1 MAYTMEFTATGK
13 VSMTVDKAS
22 RAKIVNDA
30 LKSGGITAT
39 VTVNKTV
46 DFNAPKKPLTAKQQA
61 AIDKRKAER
70 KAEKTAAEKAA
81 KKGSK

>member
-1 MAYTMEFTATGK
+1 MAYTIEFNATGK
-13 VSMTVDKAS
+13 VSMTTDKAS

-46 DFNAPKKPLTAKQQA
+46 DFNAPKKPLTEKQKA
-61 AIDKRKAER
+61 AVEKRKKENAATKK
-70 KAEKTAAEKAA
+70 KAVK
-81 KKGSK
+81 